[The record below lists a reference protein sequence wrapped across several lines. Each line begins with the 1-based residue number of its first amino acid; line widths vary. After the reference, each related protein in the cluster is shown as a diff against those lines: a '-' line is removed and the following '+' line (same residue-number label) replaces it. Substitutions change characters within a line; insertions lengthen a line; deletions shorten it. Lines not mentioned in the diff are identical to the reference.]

1 MCVLYNRWIF
11 VASLSIDV
19 GPLLES
25 YGKSSQKS
33 CNLHPISAVEEFED
47 RHIGWTAVRTAI
59 MAANEAAIAAAWVDP
74 ALLHYKGIFLTLSVG
89 IPASDFA
96 LQFTGSGPTKIQI
109 KYASFPMQKS
119 LDNAIIW
126 IHWTFIKFT
135 FYLEKGAHPPFLQLH
150 VWFADGGIVS
160 WLISGLPSI
169 HVPQVEPTGSGICV
183 TYPSKSLVDLFFP
196 EDEDRLVGQEI
207 IDRIGLWGYLVFV
220 EKSVDSPF
228 WQETGCFSINPD
240 GAQVSDFAKVKVRAP
255 RSYLANRSVEDN
267 ITFPVYRQGA

>member
-1 MCVLYNRWIF
+1 MDLRCKPIDRCR
-11 VASLSIDV
+11 SLV
-19 GPLLES
+19 GKLRKIIS
-25 YGKSSQKS
+25 KS

-119 LDNAIIW
+119 SDSAIIW
-126 IHWTFIKFT
+126 THWTFIKFT
-135 FYLEKGAHPPFLQLH
+135 FYPEKGARPPFLKLR

-160 WLISGLPSI
+160 WRISGLPSI
-169 HVPQVEPTGSGICV
+169 RPTSCGICV
-183 TYPSKSLVDLFFP
+183 TYPSKSLLDLFFP
-196 EDEDRLVGQEI
+196 GDEDRLVGQKI

-220 EKSVDSPF
+220 EKSVDLPF
-228 WQETGCFSINPD
+228 WQETGLF
-240 GAQVSDFAKVKVRAP
+240 FEMERRFLTLRRLK
-255 RSYLANRSVEDN
+255 
-267 ITFPVYRQGA
+267 